1 MATTTTDTYRRR
13 LRAQL
18 LTDPSATDPVDVV
31 ERITAVQAQDTRG
44 FRLAVRSRSTGLT
57 AADVDRRLG
66 DRSLVV
72 DWLNRGTLHLVRAQ
86 DHGWLHQLTA
96 ARRLSSHRRRLEQE
110 GVSPAQAER
119 GIEVIEAALH
129 TEGPLTRDQLRDR
142 LDAADVPTA
151 RQALVHVLGA
161 ASLRGVC
168 LRGPVVGG
176 AHAFVHADDWLGVRP
191 ELDRDEALR
200 LLASRYLAGHGPA
213 SDRDLATWSGLPL
226 GDVRRG
232 LSLVD
237 DLVTDG
243 EGLHRLERD
252 GSPAPDVPAP
262 RLLGAFDPLLHGWAS
277 RADSLRGHADD
288 GVVTSNGLF
297 RPVAL
302 VDGRAVAIWGLS
314 AGELTIT
321 PLPGEQLTR
330 AVTAAL
336 AAEVV
341 SVTDYLASVPAA
353 GADD

>member
-1 MATTTTDTYRRR
+1 MATTTTETHRRR

-18 LTDPSATDPVDVV
+18 LTAPVATDPVDVV

-57 AADVDRRLG
+57 AADVDRRLA

-96 ARRLSSHRRRLEQE
+96 ARRTTSHRRRLEQE
-110 GVSPAQAER
+110 GVSPAQAEH
-119 GIEVIEAALH
+119 GSEVIESALH
-129 TEGPLTRDQLRDR
+129 TEGPLSREELRVR
-142 LDAADVPTA
+142 LDDAGVPTA
-151 RQALVHVLGA
+151 RQALVHVLGW
-161 ASLRGVC
+161 ASLQGVC
-168 LRGPVVGG
+168 VRGPVVDG
-176 AHAFVHADDWLGVRP
+176 AHAFVHAADWLGPRP
-191 ELDRDEALR
+191 EIDRDEALQ

-213 SDRDLATWSGLPL
+213 SDRDLAAWSGLSL

-237 DLVTDG
+237 DVVTDDG
-243 EGLHRLERD
+243 GRHSLERD
-252 GSPAPDVPAP
+252 DVPADDLP
-262 RLLGAFDPLLHGWAS
+262 GARLLGAFDPLLHGWAS
-277 RADSLRGHADD
+277 REDTLRGHTDD
-288 GVVTSNGLF
+288 GVVTSNGVF

-321 PLPGEQLTR
+321 ALPGERLSR
-330 AVTAAL
+330 AVSATL
-336 AAEVV
+336 AAESAAVK
-341 SVTDYLASVPAA
+341 DYLAAA
-353 GADD
+353 ATDPEDS